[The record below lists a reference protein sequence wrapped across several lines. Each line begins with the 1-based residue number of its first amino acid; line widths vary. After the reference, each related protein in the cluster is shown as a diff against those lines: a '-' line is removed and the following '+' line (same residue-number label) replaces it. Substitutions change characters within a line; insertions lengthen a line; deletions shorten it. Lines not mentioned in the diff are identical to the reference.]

1 MARFSKALR
10 ERIVRE
16 FTARHNGR
24 FDPAVFVEEVREA
37 GPTHEAHAWFQW
49 DDEAAAEQYRI
60 EQARSFIQGVQITFT
75 VENVVRGKVAVREQM
90 VPLALSPLSGRRE
103 GGGYVVSDPKNPDY
117 MSEFC
122 LQAARDLA
130 AWLRRYRAALEYAG
144 GSPVAVERQAQQLS
158 DVSERQEI
166 ARAA

>member
-60 EQARSFIQGVQITFT
+60 EQARSFIQGIRVSFN
-75 VENVVRGKVAVREQM
+75 VENVVRGRVTVREQM

-103 GGGYVVSDPKNPDY
+103 GGGYVVNDPKNPDH
-117 MSEFC
+117 MSELC
-122 LQAARDLA
+122 SQAARDLE
-130 AWLRRYRAALEYAG
+130 AWLRRYRAALEYVG
-144 GSPVAVERQAQQLS
+144 GSPVAVERQAQHLAA
-158 DVSERQEI
+158 VSERREI
-166 ARAA
+166 AQAA

>member
-60 EQARSFIQGVQITFT
+60 EQARSFIQGIQITFT

-103 GGGYVVSDPKNPDY
+103 GGGYIVNDPKNPDH
-117 MSEFC
+117 MSELC
-122 LQAARDLA
+122 SQAARDLE

-144 GSPVAVERQAQQLS
+144 GSSATIERQTQLLS
-158 DVSERQEI
+158 GALERQEI
-166 ARAA
+166 AQAA